1 MREKR
6 SSRRIVFVANGVLQ
20 YQSQRFPCYVENIS
34 LHGALVSSDDAACD
48 VVRQGER
55 CVLTLQQGDGL
66 PPLDVTAQIIHY
78 GFGLVGLRFVEPDAA
93 METALAAIV
102 GRAAQEEMAGGKD
115 SSRLYTRLGI
125 NTDRGRWR

>member
-66 PPLDVTAQIIHY
+66 PPLDVAAQIIHY
-78 GFGLVGLRFVEPDAA
+78 GFGLVGLKFGEPDAA
-93 METALAAIV
+93 LETALTAIV
-102 GRAAQEEMAGGKD
+102 GRAVQEEVAGGKD

>member
-20 YQSQRFPCYVENIS
+20 YQNQRFPCYVENIS
-34 LHGALVSSDDAACD
+34 PHGALIGLDDDACELI
-48 VVRQGER
+48 RQGER
-55 CVLTLQQGDGL
+55 CVLTLQRGAGD
-66 PPLDVTAQIIHY
+66 PPVDVAAQIIHY
-78 GFGLVGLRFVEPDAA
+78 GFGLIGLRFVEPSAA
-93 METALAAIV
+93 LETTLAAIV
-102 GRAAQEEMAGGKD
+102 ERATQEEMTADKD